1 MHKNNKLIN
10 KINDKKDA
18 KLKKNPL
25 SFSYFSFEANKK
37 DTTITAIS
45 GINLNKKNKF
55 FHNL

>member
-1 MHKNNKLIN
+1 MQKNNKLIN

-18 KLKKNPL
+18 KPKKNPL

-45 GINLNKKNKF
+45 GIKF
-55 FHNL
+55 K